1 MDADRCVSP
10 ATEGWLD
17 EDGHCLV
24 QVLSADPIP
33 EGRCAVDTSVQLV
46 SGLPKFVHEL
56 ANIPVPDRVFAR
68 QFRMQLRISGL
79 VDPVKAWI
87 SAQEG
92 LVQDSFEY
100 SSSFVRTEPMML
112 AGFAKL
118 GFSSEQVDAS
128 FLSASRIGTTEP

>member
-1 MDADRCVSP
+1 M
-10 ATEGWLD
+10 
-17 EDGHCLV
+17 
-24 QVLSADPIP
+24 
-33 EGRCAVDTSVQLV
+33 V